1 MSGDVPPFQGEGQRQ
16 IPRSL
21 RASWRALARR
31 VDSFRGV
38 GTLRT
43 LRGLDSWALRST
55 FIRFKIKTRLGFPHG
70 GALAPTV
77 NTARV
82 TRDGYQFEPR
92 DGTTDRDVLWPFN
105 EVQTRWLLRRRLGRR
120 PAGGVYVDVGAHCG
134 SLSIPFESF
143 FDKVLAIEPLPDN
156 YRALERNIALNDLQ
170 RKIRPFNVAA
180 GAAQANGTMF
190 VKADDTSSL
199 APVEGATGTLGVSIR
214 PLDEI
219 LNDEGISA
227 SEVRLLKADV
237 EGYELAVLA
246 GARRLLDEGS
256 PIVVLEA
263 NTAAA
268 KASLEA
274 YMGRIGYELV
284 RVTDGRNL
292 FFERFL

>member
-1 MSGDVPPFQGEGQRQ
+1 MSEDVPPFERQRR
-16 IPRSL
+16 IPRSV
-21 RASWRALARR
+21 RALWRALVRR
-31 VDSFRGV
+31 VDSLRGI

-43 LRGLDSWALRST
+43 LRGLDSWSLRWTYAS
-55 FIRFKIKTRLGFPHG
+55 FKVKTRLGVPHRG
-70 GALAPTV
+70 ELAPTGI
-77 NTARV
+77 TTRV
-82 TRDGYQFEPR
+82 TREGYQFEPR
-92 DGTTDRDVLWPFN
+92 DGTTDREVLWPFN
-105 EVQTRWLLRRRLGRR
+105 EVQTRWLLRRHFARR
-120 PAGGVYVDVGAHCG
+120 PAGGVFVDVGAHCG

-156 YRALERNIALNDLQ
+156 YRALEHNIALNDLQ
-170 RKIRPFNVAA
+170 RKIHPFNIAA
-180 GAAQANGTMF
+180 GAAQAIGTMF

-199 APVEGATGTLGVSIR
+199 VPVEGASGSIGVAIR
-214 PLDEI
+214 ALDDV
-219 LNDEGISA
+219 LNDEGIPA

-246 GARRLLDEGS
+246 GARRLLGEGS

-268 KASLEA
+268 KGSLET

-284 RVTDGRNL
+284 RMTDGRNL